1 MTSWE
6 VYCDETHPELFVAG
20 PEAKVSTHA
29 AIGSVWI
36 RTVDRAMLKRRINV
50 LRTSYNIWG
59 EAKWTKVTESSL
71 EFYKALSDLV
81 LTDTG
86 VRFRSIVIDAT
97 QLDLRR
103 YHEDD
108 PELGFY
114 KFYYQMLRPWL
125 WPGDSYRLFCDRKV
139 NRDTS
144 RLSTLG
150 TVLGN
155 AVRSARVDSVE
166 AVDSHESALT
176 QVCDVLLG
184 AVQAKFNKSN
194 TGSASKAA
202 LLAHIEMR
210 LGHQLGAT
218 TAGEQQFNVFKIR
231 LSAGGGGWVR

>member
-1 MTSWE
+1 MTNWE
-6 VYCDETHPELFVAG
+6 VYCDETRPELFVAG
-20 PEAKVSTHA
+20 PAARVNTHA

-36 RTVDRAMLKRRINV
+36 RGDLRSALKAQVVELRAQHG
-50 LRTSYNIWG
+50 IWG
-59 EAKWTKVTESSL
+59 EAKWTKVTTHSL
-71 EFYKALSDLV
+71 AFYKELADIV
-81 LTDTG
+81 LLGPD
-86 VRFRSIVIDAT
+86 VRFRCIVIDAT

-114 KFYYQMLRPWL
+114 KFYYQMLQPWL
-125 WPGDSYRLFCDRKV
+125 STDDRYRLFCDRKV

-155 AVRSARVDSVE
+155 AARGAQIDSID
-166 AVDSHESALT
+166 AVDSHESVLT

-184 AVQAKFNKSN
+184 AVQAKFNRSN
-194 TGSASKAA
+194 MGSQAKAM
-202 LLAHIEMR
+202 LLAHIEHR

-218 TAGEQQFNVFKIR
+218 TAGEQSFNIFKIR
-231 LSAGGGGWVR
+231 LNSGGTEWVR